1 MVYKQ
6 HFKTFSKTN
15 AIKNDKPRFITK
27 QLIIKMKKEHNN
39 EVINNIRAL
48 AKRTLPS
55 NASVILYGSRAR
67 GEATENSDW
76 DLLILLD
83 KSSIEQ
89 SDYDKFVYPF
99 TYLGWEM
106 SEMIIPVA
114 YTKQEWNSISY
125 LPFYKNVEQ
134 DKIVL
139 Q

>member
-1 MVYKQ
+1 MV
-6 HFKTFSKTN
+6 
-15 AIKNDKPRFITK
+15 ID
-27 QLIIKMKKEHNN
+27 
-39 EVINNIRAL
+39 NIREL

-55 NASVILYGSRAR
+55 NATVMLYGSRAR
-67 GEATENSDW
+67 GEANEDSDW

-83 KSSIEQ
+83 KQTIEQ
-89 SDYDKFVYPF
+89 SDYDAFVYPF
-99 TYLGWEM
+99 TYLGWQL

-114 YTKQEWNSISY
+114 YTKEEWNSISY

>member
-1 MVYKQ
+1 
-6 HFKTFSKTN
+6 
-15 AIKNDKPRFITK
+15 
-27 QLIIKMKKEHNN
+27 MKKEHNN
-39 EVINNIRAL
+39 EVIDNIKAL

-89 SDYDKFVYPF
+89 SDYDTFVYPF